1 MALSN
6 NTAETKLSP
15 QEERKWNK
23 VSPNFS
29 AGERDVA
36 NLRQLSVTMN
46 AFHENFKQEF
56 NRLYELADGSFN
68 NYGWSLS
75 YYLNAAQ
82 GMKTHLTTHH
92 TIEERY
98 IFPTL
103 GKRMPAFADTPD
115 GLDALAELLNKYRR
129 DQTTYSPSEM
139 RECLDSFREVL
150 FKHLDQ
156 EVQDLRGENLR
167 KYFSMKEIEP
177 ILSL

>member
-1 MALSN
+1 MALSGD
-6 NTAETKLSP
+6 TAETRKLSP

-23 VSPNFS
+23 
-29 AGERDVA
+29 
-36 NLRQLSVTMN
+36 LSVTMN

-115 GLDALAELLNKYRR
+115 GEHWNSHKGIHDGLDALAELLNKYRR

-150 FKHLDQ
+150 FNHLDQ

-177 ILSL
+177 MLSL